1 MRGVQ
6 LHYPKYR
13 EHEVK
18 ALWEWL
24 KYSGRRLQV
33 VGIMGPL
40 PGKQE
45 AVDLE
50 PQGDLGWLRQSVA
63 FIVL

>member
-1 MRGVQ
+1 M
-6 LHYPKYR
+6 
-13 EHEVK
+13 K

-33 VGIMGPL
+33 IGILGPL

-45 AVDLE
+45 AVDLD
-50 PQGDLGWLRQSVA
+50 PRGDPLQIPKTLQGPGLVVSPA
-63 FIVL
+63 MP